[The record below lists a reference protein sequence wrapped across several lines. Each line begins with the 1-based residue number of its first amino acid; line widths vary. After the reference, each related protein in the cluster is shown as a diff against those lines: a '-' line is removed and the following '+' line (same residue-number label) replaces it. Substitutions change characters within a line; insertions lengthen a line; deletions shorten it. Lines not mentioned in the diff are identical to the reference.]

1 MRKAASTPRWEE
13 IADAQLSAN
22 TRERKPLTFNQW
34 LGVLAAVTLVIGII
48 ITAATGG
55 FRHTWADCVSG
66 VFAAE
71 HVGPFNG
78 PSPTTMYDAQVKCGQ
93 GHGKVYSDLYTIT
106 LGPREL
112 AVPPS
117 TGQ

>member
-1 MRKAASTPRWEE
+1 MT
-13 IADAQLSAN
+13 AN

-34 LGVLAAVTLVIGII
+34 CGILIAVTFAVGLIIAAVEGKLG
-48 ITAATGG
+48 
-55 FRHTWADCVSG
+55 HTWADCVSG

-78 PSPTTMYDAQVKCGQ
+78 PSPQTMYDAQVKCGQ

-106 LGPREL
+106 LGPRDL

-117 TGQ
+117 Q